1 MEIDPISKEVI
12 DNRFLITMQ
21 GFSFDINNIYD
32 WFKYSENWIN
42 PVTNIR
48 FSNGDIVRYLEKIIE
63 LGKIPDILNDHRF
76 CSDCQYSNYNYSKY
90 LNYYQYLSFV
100 REYEKNVEKYK
111 NLNDRYI
118 KINKELAKIEEIL
131 KSYTS
136 KINKILKDKKVEEC
150 ISKNQINEIMN
161 FSREKIDV
169 SDLISENNSVAI
181 NKKLNNLVILHQK
194 AYKRSISYKK
204 KKLKLEEL
212 ESQIEY
218 QKSLI

>member
-12 DNRFLITMQ
+12 DNKFLINMQ

-48 FSNGDIVRYLEKIIE
+48 FSNCDIVKYLEKLIE
-63 LGKIPDILNDHRF
+63 LGKIPDILNDHRY
-76 CSDCQYSNYNYSKY
+76 CSDCQYSAYNYSKY
-90 LNYYQYLSFV
+90 LNYYQYLSFI
-100 REYEKNVEKYK
+100 REYEKNIEKYK
-111 NLNDRYI
+111 NLNDKYA
-118 KINKELAKIEEIL
+118 KINNEIIKTQL
-131 KSYTS
+131 LLDSYE
-136 KINKILKDKKVEEC
+136 NKIKKILQDKKVNDY

-181 NKKLNNLVILHQK
+181 NKKLNNLVTLHQK